1 MKRIIL
7 ILMVIG
13 MVSGCTSLSVV
24 RITDHEDSVTKGLR
38 FYRPHPYLEISDVAV
53 KDGASEKVL
62 QYKIIWLP
70 DLSQEYAI
78 QINSGLGNIEFKPDL
93 QEGWKLVGFEVKLDP
108 KTKEIIEAITGLLAK
123 VAAAVPAI
131 KGPPGAPQAGI
142 YRLDY
147 NMNPKLDDGKPNPN
161 YGKITGMTR
170 IGP

>member
-1 MKRIIL
+1 M
-7 ILMVIG
+7 
-13 MVSGCTSLSVV
+13 
-24 RITDHEDSVTKGLR
+24 
-38 FYRPHPYLEISDVAV
+38 F
-53 KDGASEKVL
+53 

-123 VAAAVPAI
+123 AATAIPAI
-131 KGPPGAPQAGI
+131 KAPPGAPQTGI

-147 NMNPKLDDGKPNPN
+147 DMDPKLKDGKPTNPN